1 MQPEIITIDDDKDA
15 REPGIAQFSF
25 FHIDG
30 MGFYNSGGSEGLM
43 SREQVAYYCSRP
55 YSVGSAHP
63 PAAAASVPSARSSA
77 INYYDEGV
85 VLYQR
90 GVSSGKND
98 KIRAAIRNLNKAIEL
113 DDDTRYPSSGTMYL
127 MDYADTGE
135 YTAVLTQAA
144 SAKRWSYS
152 EGEYRYTSAINRLDL
167 IPNTGSFR
175 TGSTFSL
182 YGMGN

>member
-1 MQPEIITIDDDKDA
+1 MAGFELISSNQLASDA
-15 REPGIAQFSF
+15 STVTFSSIPSTYQHLKLIF
-25 FHIDG
+25 TAALT
-30 MGFYNSGGSEGLM
+30 SGGAWAKVRLNNT
-43 SREQVAYYCSRP
+43 
-55 YSVGSAHP
+55 SASGYGYQFMKHQT
-63 PAAAASVPSARSSA
+63 ATMAFTTASADSY
-77 INYYDEGV
+77 I
-85 VLYQR
+85 
-90 GVSSGKND
+90 
-98 KIRAAIRNLNKAIEL
+98 KAIEL